1 MFAVITYEVTNQPR
15 AQAGGFATA
24 HQNPP
29 GIRCRT
35 STSACN
41 TDRFPVF
48 GASGALVFGLLTWVL
63 LAALFRGAAA
73 EVRGIPATEAR

>member
-29 GIRCRT
+29 GIRLR
-35 STSACN
+35 STGEP
-41 TDRFPVF
+41 DVMRVRRI
-48 GASGALVFGLLTWVL
+48 VGLDEW
-63 LAALFRGAAA
+63 R
-73 EVRGIPATEAR
+73 